1 MHISFINTRVRILSF
16 PKETL
21 PLWTHD
27 IMRLMYTPASSKSTV
42 KPEPFLCI
50 TENSVEYCVIA
61 SVAAFE
67 KGFSCPRQV
76 RFPNTSGRYYSLT
89 HDVYYVVQ
97 VESEDEQE
105 YQSRTILEMSA
116 AFARAKIAIMYI
128 STYQTDILLVK
139 ECDLRDAVC
148 LWFEADYHVSGLNL
162 VEPWK
167 YTPLNTKTP
176 AFTSEAPSPS
186 AAPVPEVEPEAVEPP
201 AAGLAF
207 GPAATEHPGIDSDD
221 VVVSGK
227 PESVVDL
234 PSGPLVPAQ
243 LRIMDFRVRQVGLPI
258 SHKPEWLPL
267 LFHILFFPEMLGLAR
282 STDRFISFVAANHE
296 VSFVGPQNVIE
307 VLRRTGIDASPQPRY
322 YRLFQI
328 LYRKNLKRSGLVY
341 DMSEEM
347 NKANIELM
355 YVTTYHTACIMVDEE
370 NFGVTQNILH
380 SHQHFSST
388 SEGNDDSNDS
398 EADSALG

>member
-27 IMRLMYTPASSKSTV
+27 IMRLMYTPASSKSTI

-61 SVAAFE
+61 SVGAFE
-67 KGFSCPRQV
+67 KGFACPRKV
-76 RFPNTSGRYYSLT
+76 RFPNTTGRYYSLT
-89 HDVYYVVQ
+89 RDVYYVVQ
-97 VESEDEQE
+97 VESEDEQ
-105 YQSRTILEMSA
+105 EMSA

-148 LWFEADYHVSGLNL
+148 LWFESNYHVSGLNL

-167 YTPLNTKTP
+167 YTPLSSKSP
-176 AFTSEAPSPS
+176 AFTSETPFLPESL
-186 AAPVPEVEPEAVEPP
+186 VPEVEPEDDDPP
-201 AAGLAF
+201 IAGLALD
-207 GPAATEHPGIDSDD
+207 PEATEHPNSDNDD
-221 VVVSGK
+221 VVEPGK
-227 PESVVDL
+227 PESVVGL
-234 PSGPLVPAQ
+234 TPGPLVPAQ
-243 LRIMDFRVRQVGLPI
+243 LHIMDFRVRQVGLPI

-267 LFHILFFPEMLGLAR
+267 LFHILFFPEMLGLTC

-296 VSFVGPQNVIE
+296 VSFVGPQNIIE

-370 NFGVTQNILH
+370 NFGVAQNILH

-388 SEGNDDSNDS
+388 SEGNDDSNES